1 MPPDQKAIRV
11 LLVDDHALVRSGL
24 RALIQAFPGVRVVA
38 EAADGN
44 AAFELVAR
52 DRPDVVLM
60 DVTMPD
66 LNGLEATTRVIRRF
80 PEVRVLVLSMH
91 ADEEYVGLAL
101 RAGAAGYLLKD
112 ASASE
117 LELAIRSVARGD
129 TYLSPAA
136 TKGVVADYLQR
147 GAESPTPRERLTS
160 RQREILQLIAEG
172 HTTKDIA
179 RRLALS
185 VKTVEAHRTQLM
197 ERLGIHD
204 IAGLVRWAIRAGLV
218 GPEA

>member
-1 MPPDQKAIRV
+1 MPANEQAIRV
-11 LLVDDHALVRSGL
+11 IVVDDHSLVRSGL
-24 RALIQAFPGVRVVA
+24 RALIQAFPGVRVVG

-52 DRPDVVLM
+52 NHPDIVLM
-60 DVTMPD
+60 DIAMPD
-66 LNGLEATTRVIRRF
+66 LNGLEATTRVVRKF
-80 PEVRVLVLSMH
+80 PHVRVLVLSMH
-91 ADEEYVGLAL
+91 AEEEYVGLAL

-112 ASASE
+112 ASATE

-136 TKGVVADYLQR
+136 AKGVVADYLQR
-147 GAESPTPRERLTS
+147 GPEPVTARERLTS

-179 RRLALS
+179 RRLGLS
-185 VKTVEAHRTQLM
+185 IKTVEAHRTQLM
-197 ERLGIHD
+197 ERLAIHD

-218 GPEA
+218 SPEP

>member
-1 MPPDQKAIRV
+1 MPADQKAIRV

-24 RALIQAFPGVRVVA
+24 RALIEAFPGVRVVA
-38 EAADGN
+38 EAADGH

-60 DVTMPD
+60 DVTMPE
-66 LNGLEATTRVIRRF
+66 LNGLEATTRVVRKF

-129 TYLSPAA
+129 TYLSPVAA
-136 TKGVVADYLQR
+136 KGVVADYLQR
-147 GAESPTPRERLTS
+147 GAEPPTARERLTS

-179 RRLALS
+179 RRLGLS